1 MRKSIYGRRF
11 KRDTNERK
19 ALFRTLMREMILR
32 GQITTT
38 EAKAKA
44 IKPEL
49 EKSVTK
55 ALKSKEASY
64 HLQKTF
70 ISKEI
75 SDRLI
80 LEIAPKFKDR
90 PGGYTRI
97 IKVGNRVKDNAP
109 MVVLEW
115 VERVDA
121 VPTKVKRS
129 QKKVTTASSNKPS
142 QVQKEAPKQMKKV
155 TPKAPSARKVT
166 QRKAMQSSKGK

>member
-1 MRKSIYGRRF
+1 MRKNIYGRRF

-55 ALKSKEASY
+55 ALKSKEAAY

-70 ISKEI
+70 SKEI
-75 SDRLI
+75 TDRLI
-80 LEIAPKFKDR
+80 VEIAPKFKDR

-97 IKVGNRVKDNAP
+97 TKVGNRVKDNASL
-109 MVVLEW
+109 VVLEW
-115 VERVDA
+115 VEKVEA

-129 QKKVTTASSNKPS
+129 QKKATQSTTQKSS